1 MTRQPKNK
9 TRAETGTSNTAIPS
23 NPNAVETLSPT
34 ELCNLSIFDPQRML
48 AMERMLSE
56 VVQKNQELENA
67 NLQLHSRVFELE
79 SNQNQSQ
86 TQNWNREERVAA
98 TATAQNAADRIPDV
112 AAVRARK
119 SQPTR
124 PPPIPSA
131 TQHSAQSKRREA

>member
-1 MTRQPKNK
+1 MTRPSKNK
-9 TRAETGTSNTAIPS
+9 SRGDTGTSNAGVPPNPS
-23 NPNAVETLSPT
+23 AAETLNPT
-34 ELCNLSIFDPQRML
+34 ELCNLSVFDPQRML

-79 SNQNQSQ
+79 SNHNQSQ
-86 TQNWNREERVAA
+86 TRNREERVA
-98 TATAQNAADRIPDV
+98 TTTTAQNAAERIPNL

-131 TQHSAQSKRREA
+131 TQHSAQSKRREV